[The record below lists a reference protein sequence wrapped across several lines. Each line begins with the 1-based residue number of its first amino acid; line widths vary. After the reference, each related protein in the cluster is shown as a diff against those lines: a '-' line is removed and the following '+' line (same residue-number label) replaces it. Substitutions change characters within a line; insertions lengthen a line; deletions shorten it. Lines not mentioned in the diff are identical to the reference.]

1 MTDGDFENEEISWQ
15 SLARFIPSITREE
28 FTDLASWIE
37 SRTFPAGTALSS
49 EKERTSYLG
58 FLLTGKLSVRKTN
71 KFSGRPAL
79 LAVLEEG
86 AIFGER
92 NLAEGLPADVS
103 LEAMEESRALLLPCD
118 RVREVIRDNP
128 TLGVKILSSCL
139 KVVGRRLQGATAR
152 IVDIL

>member
-1 MTDGDFENEEISWQ
+1 MTDGDIENREVSWE
-15 SLARFIPSITREE
+15 SFARFIPSITREE
-28 FTDLASWIE
+28 FADLVSWIE
-37 SRTFPAGTALSS
+37 SRTFPAGTVLSN
-49 EKERTSYLG
+49 EKERASYIG

-79 LAVLEEG
+79 LAILEEG

-103 LEAMEESRALLLPCD
+103 LETMEESRALLLPCD
-118 RVREVIRDNP
+118 KVRQVIRDNP
-128 TLGVKILSSCL
+128 ALGVKILSSCL